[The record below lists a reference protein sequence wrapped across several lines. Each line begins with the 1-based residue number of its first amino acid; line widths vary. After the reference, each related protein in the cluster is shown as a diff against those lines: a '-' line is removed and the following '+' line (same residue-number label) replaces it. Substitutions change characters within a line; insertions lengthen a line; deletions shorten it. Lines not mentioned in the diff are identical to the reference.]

1 MKAIARIIFLII
13 FLLLPAGPVLAQQQG
28 HIQGRVVDATTKQP
42 LIGANVLVIGTT
54 TGAASDADGIYRIE
68 GLDEEVYKLRVSYL
82 GYADF
87 IETNVLVVRGKTT
100 FINEIQLAS
109 SPILNASVTVTP
121 DVVVTPVSYQSLQR
135 EEIRRNPGTAG
146 DVLRAIGSLPGV
158 STSEGEFSAMS
169 VRGSGVYDNLI
180 LIDNIPFEKINHFEG
195 GSSEQETQGGRF
207 SVFTAGLIERAT
219 FYGGSF
225 GPEYGRKGA
234 SVLDLQVKEG
244 NTESATINGSYDL
257 LGLEVNYDGP
267 TYLLDNTSL
276 VLNFPDYDSKR
287 ALRVA
292 KQEEF
297 GDPTMADVIAK
308 TTTHI
313 NKNNKL
319 TLLGIYSTDRL
330 IRAPRN
336 ILKAD
341 DLVENDIW
349 DIDETR
355 RLLDATLRTLTGQ
368 RSVLSNTFFYRKNDR
383 FRSIGY
389 VWADDLAGQVPE
401 TIAGLGARADVG
413 VQEQEEQEFG
423 WKSSFQYATESGGS
437 LHAGVDLYTI
447 DLDYSYTQNG
457 QDTLYQ
463 FTPNDLAF
471 NPDQK
476 YVVVNPAD
484 VNYQFDGA
492 AAHVAA
498 YASYDYTAGRFS
510 LTPGIRYAYNGFNKD
525 SRISPKLQV
534 RYQLTDKSTLNFATG
549 IYHQTP
555 LNRYVVLDPAN
566 RSLEE
571 EQSTHFILGYNHVLR
586 NDFRFTLEGYYKSM
600 DNLITT
606 STVGTRLNNNGD
618 GWASGFDVI
627 LLKRFTNRYY
637 GQVSYSFTASKLNDN
652 DGLGEYNAPY
662 NQPHNFAVLFGYEL
676 SKEWFISGRWKYAVG
691 RPKDQ
696 YILHENVLN
705 DLSRMRYAKEI
716 TARNADRI
724 PDFHV
729 LSIRVDYRK
738 QFGRFALITFFDLDN
753 LYNRY
758 NTYED
763 RFSELTGQEKGLG
776 LGFAGN
782 AGFKIEF

>member
-1 MKAIARIIFLII
+1 MKMLTGITVFALS
-13 FLLLPAGPVLAQQQG
+13 LLLSISPAFAQQKG
-28 HIQGRVVDATTKQP
+28 YIQGRVVDATTKQP
-42 LIGANVLVIGTT
+42 LIGANVLVMGTT
-54 TGAASDADGIYRIE
+54 MGAASDAAGIYRIQD
-68 GLDEEVYKLRVSYL
+68 LDEEVYKLRVSYL
-82 GYADF
+82 GYTNF
-87 IETNVLVVRGKTT
+87 VETNVLVVRGKTT
-100 FINEIQLAS
+100 FINEIQLVP
-109 SPILNASVTVTP
+109 SPILNESVTVTP

-180 LIDNIPFEKINHFEG
+180 LIDNIPLEKINHFEG

-219 FYGGSF
+219 FYGGGF

-234 SVLDLQVKEG
+234 SVVDLQVKEG
-244 NTESATINGSYDL
+244 NTESATIKGSYDL
-257 LGLEVNYDGP
+257 LGPEVIYDGP
-267 TYLLDNTSL
+267 TYVFDNTSL
-276 VLNFPDYDSKR
+276 VLNYRNYDLKR

-292 KQEEF
+292 GQEEF
-297 GDPTMADVIAK
+297 GDPTMADLIAK
-308 TTTHI
+308 TTTYL
-313 NKNNKL
+313 NKNNKV
-319 TLLGIYSTDRL
+319 TLLGIHSTDRL

-355 RLLDATLRTLTGQ
+355 QVIGANWRMLTGP
-368 RSVLSNTFFYRKNDR
+368 RSVLNNTFFYRKNER

-389 VWADDLAGQVPE
+389 VWADAPGGQIPSTAAE
-401 TIAGLGARADVG
+401 LGSRADVG
-413 VQEQEEQEFG
+413 VQQQEEQEFG
-423 WKSSFQYATESGGS
+423 WKSSFQYAAANGGT
-437 LHAGVDLYTI
+437 LLAGVDMYNI
-447 DLDYSYTQNG
+447 DLDYSYSQNG
-457 QDTLYQ
+457 PDTLYQ
-463 FTPNDLAF
+463 FTANDLAF

-476 YVVVNPAD
+476 FVVVNPED
-484 VNYQFDGA
+484 VNYQFDDA
-492 AAHVAA
+492 ALHFAA

-510 LTPGIRYAYNGFNKD
+510 LTPGVRYAYNGFSKN
-525 SRISPKLQV
+525 SRLSPKLQV
-534 RYQLTDKSTLNFATG
+534 RYQLTDKATLNFATG

-566 RSLEE
+566 KSLKE
-571 EQSTHFILGYNHVLR
+571 EQFTHFILGYNHVLR
-586 NDFRFTLEGYYKSM
+586 NDFRFTLEGYYKSL
-600 DNLITT
+600 DDLITT
-606 STVGTRLNNNGD
+606 STTGTRLNNNGD
-618 GWASGFDVI
+618 GWASGFDVV

-652 DGLGEYNAPY
+652 DGLGTYNAPY
-662 NQPHNFAVLFGYEL
+662 NQPHNFAVLFGYEIN
-676 SKEWFISGRWKYAVG
+676 KAWFISGRWKYAMG
-691 RPKDQ
+691 RPKDR
-696 YILHENVLN
+696 YILHEDVLN
-705 DLSRMRYAKEI
+705 NPDRLRYAREI

-763 RFSELTGQEKGLG
+763 RFSELTGEEKGLG